1 MKNARILATALLAAA
16 LTFAG
21 IQSAIAS
28 SPGTDRVFT
37 GKRTVSLTQPSSGV
51 GAHAASAPKRVI
63 VRMKSTP
70 TSATV
75 SDLGRRTNAST
86 RGVAARPH
94 GRVEWKVPA
103 GQTAEEFAKELMATG
118 KVEYAVPSY
127 TRQLAY
133 VPPAYVS
140 PNDPAFLDTG
150 TMTSTTYGEKYP
162 YAFSW
167 WLRDIHAPQ
176 TWAAA
181 YTGSD
186 VIGKYPLRADGST
199 FKVAVL
205 DTGLYS
211 SHEDAGANVEEGRD
225 FFDHVDANYM
235 RVKDN
240 DPTPPDPDQVT
251 DMSLSEAQAASS
263 HGTCVSGIVGA
274 TVNNALGTVGVG
286 YDTKVIVHKVYGW
299 SAPGIAEIDDG
310 AIVDAIYDS
319 VDVDGAKVINM
330 SLAGYDYSQ
339 DIADAIT
346 YAHSMGVIVVAAKG
360 NDGVG
365 TRTYPACNTYVVSV
379 GALYKNINAVTLP
392 ADYSNYSRTSR
403 DIMAPGSLVWGLYR
417 PGLQPYPGFASE
429 GYSLWDGTSMA
440 SPVVAGAIAWLWR
453 AAPALSAD
461 EITSVVLNSATGRG
475 PTTRYPYGYRMLSM
489 SSAYNT
495 LKASYPLLGKPRIVD
510 QTVTLLDGKLPVNW
524 AVGTS
529 PVRGVT
535 YEVDVDSSPLES
547 GTSAGSGL
555 MSLGVGDYVM
565 DVAAHSSYNWDDG
578 TATATASVHVL
589 PLAAGDAT
597 WSTAH
602 VSGSSALVA
611 MPAYRTYASFEATLR
626 DASSTPVAGAS
637 PVVETSTDGVNFSAA
652 SGALLTAL
660 PNGAYRGSVLTESS
674 RFYRLRFA
682 TSGSVGGAVSNA
694 VVIKPRV
701 QLSTP
706 YSKSTVRRNR
716 SFKASGTI
724 KPRHGARSVKLQ
736 IKRWTGSRW
745 AAHKTVVASITRYGS
760 YSSYYKSLRLK
771 KGSYRIYAYAPAD
784 ALHSSTTSGY
794 RTVRVK

>member
-1 MKNARILATALLAAA
+1 MKHARTLATALLAAA

-21 IQSAIAS
+21 IQTAIAGS
-28 SPGTDRVFT
+28 SGTDRVFT
-37 GKRTVSLTQPSSGV
+37 GKRTVMLAQPSAGV
-51 GAHAASAPKRVI
+51 ATRAVSAPKRVL

-75 SDLGRRTNAST
+75 ADLGRRTNAST
-86 RGVAARPH
+86 RSVAARPH
-94 GRVEWKVPA
+94 GRLEWRVPA

-133 VPPAYVS
+133 APPSYVS

-167 WLRDIHAPQ
+167 WLRDIHAPHA
-176 TWAAA
+176 WEAA

-186 VIGKYPLRADGST
+186 VVGKYPLRADGST

-211 SHEDAGANVEEGRD
+211 AHEDAAANIEEGRD
-225 FFDHVDANYM
+225 FFDHLDANYL

-240 DPTPPDPDQVT
+240 DPTPPNPAQMT
-251 DMSLSEAQAASS
+251 GMSLAEAQADAA
-263 HGTCVSGIVGA
+263 HGTCVSGIIGA
-274 TVNNALGTVGVG
+274 TVNNAVGTVGVG
-286 YDTKVIVHKVYGW
+286 YDTKVIVHKVFGW
-299 SAPGIAEIDDG
+299 SAPGVAEIDDG
-310 AIVDAIYDS
+310 AIVDAIYDA

-330 SLAGYDYSQ
+330 SLAGFDFSQ

-392 ADYSNYSRTSR
+392 ASFSNYNRTSR
-403 DIMAPGSLVWGLYR
+403 DIMAPGSVIWGLYD
-417 PGLQPYPGFASE
+417 PDLEPLPDFARE
-429 GYSLWDGTSMA
+429 GYSIWDGTSMA
-440 SPVVAGAIAWLWR
+440 SPVVAGTIAWLWR

-461 EITSVVLNSATGRG
+461 EITNVVLNSATRRG
-475 PTTRYPYGYRMLSM
+475 PATHYPYGYRMLNM
-489 SSAYNT
+489 SSAYNA
-495 LKASYPLLGKPRIVD
+495 LKASYPLLGKPQIVN
-510 QTVTLLDGKLPVNW
+510 QSVALLDGELPVNW

-529 PVRGVT
+529 PTRGVT
-535 YEVDVDSSPLES
+535 YDVDMDGYPQWS
-547 GTSAGSGL
+547 GTSAGSGVIN
-555 MSLGVGDYVM
+555 LGVGDYVM

-602 VSGSSALVA
+602 ISGSSSLIA
-611 MPAYRTYASFEATLR
+611 MPAYRTYSSFEATLR
-626 DASSTPVAGAS
+626 DTSSTPIAGAS

-652 SGALLTAL
+652 SGALLAAL
-660 PNGAYRGSVLTESS
+660 PNGAYRASILTESS

-682 TSGSVGGAVSNA
+682 TSGSVGGAVSSA
-694 VVIKPRV
+694 VIIKPRV
-701 QLSTP
+701 YLTTP
-706 YSKSTVRRNR
+706 YSKSTVRRYR

-724 KPRHGARSVKLQ
+724 KPAHGGRSVRLQ
-736 IKRWTGSRW
+736 IKRWNGHRW
-745 AAHKTVVASITRYGS
+745 AAYRTATASISRHGS
-760 YSSYYKSLRLK
+760 YSTYYKYLRFRA
-771 KGSYRIYAYAPAD
+771 GSYRIYAYAPAD
-784 ALHSSTTSGY
+784 ALHASTTSGY